1 MASSVEKRMA
11 LTCPFFSLDR
21 LTFATPTFSESS
33 FSDILQSAMTRSSR
47 RVIGIDQETE
57 VTTVGNTDTCDFVTE
72 KQFIQIM
79 PSQCVSGQLHKLAG
93 KQILYKKEL
102 MINVNNL
109 SFSVIFHG

>member
-1 MASSVEKRMA
+1 
-11 LTCPFFSLDR
+11 
-21 LTFATPTFSESS
+21 
-33 FSDILQSAMTRSSR
+33 MTRSSR